1 MSNLATQKRYQVKA
15 LQQRQ
20 FRAPVKIMLPSD
32 QVSDKGEAQYD
43 ALNVVVLF
51 RSVPADEARANLNR
65 IQDLRD
71 KEATMAEVLEES
83 VRQTQSYV
91 IGIEKHPEHEW
102 PFVTDSG
109 ADAQIST
116 EDIKQLLQVREI
128 RDAIE
133 TVYSAARS
141 GELLTK
147 NSKT

>member
-1 MSNLATQKRYQVKA
+1 MSQKRYQIKA

-43 ALNVVVLF
+43 ALNVIVLF

-91 IGIEKHPEHEW
+91 IGIEKHPEHDW

>member
-1 MSNLATQKRYQVKA
+1 MSQKRYQVKA

-51 RSVPADEARANLNR
+51 RSVPADEARTNLRR
-65 IQDLRD
+65 IQELRD
-71 KEATMAEVLEES
+71 SEASMAEVLEES

-91 IGIEKHPEHEW
+91 IGIEKHPEHDW
-102 PFVTDSG
+102 PFMTDSG

-116 EDIKQLLQVREI
+116 EDITQLLQVREI

-133 TVYSAARS
+133 KVYSAARS